1 MSGESPTNKEKERIS
16 KATHAAC
23 TQVLAMLLGHESL
36 QSTLLTSAART
47 ALLDGTYANIDS
59 IQNGDLKAKLTKKT
73 MGLDVV
79 HKLLGSKPSRC
90 RFKTCE
96 RFSKDVRLVFQN
108 IMLYQC
114 YLKDNSP
121 SLYDATLFETAQRLL
136 QGFEMMYAGELARHV
151 VASSTIAPSPTGSPE
166 PSPPQSSLL
175 SASSFK
181 PPSSAAASKPSQSS
195 STPSTLSLSEECT
208 TKCHT
213 IVQRIMKYKEHGVS
227 LAAPFFNPVDL
238 GMYVDYKVKIPH
250 RMHLYGVQQK
260 LSTGAYP
267 TVAAFA
273 YDMRLIFANCLV
285 YNSEVLLSAKIREHA
300 VKLMHLLEQQLDQ
313 FDQTDATWTGL
324 PHADRWKCHQVIHDV
339 LAHRSHGGVET
350 AQWFKHPIV
359 TYFASPD
366 QAPFNYFKVIK
377 RPMDVGT
384 VTSRLHL
391 GEYRDVASFF
401 GDLRLVFDNCI
412 KYWKTSA
419 DGQVYCDAAKT
430 LLATMES
437 SAKTVF
443 GSVVVA
449 SLFDSKSSN
458 GSKSHH
464 SSGSSATTMSS
475 NHEKK
480 AAPSAPAASFLSP
493 KESKS
498 SSSKKSSS
506 SSSDP
511 AKSSG
516 SSASRREFADKDKCL
531 KILDILR
538 QHRMRGVMGNDI
550 ETAYPFLHA
559 VDITRYP
566 DYVKIV
572 PEPMDFNKID
582 RKLKSNRYTS
592 MSEFSADVHLIFS
605 NCLKY
610 NSDPVEGADI
620 RTMATTLRD
629 CFVKLYQDM
638 ENGREIQQHTHVAP
652 TATPGSTSSSSSS
665 KKNRLSSD
673 DDKKRKKDKKEK
685 KKKKDK
691 KKDKKDKKHHHSSS
705 HKTDVVDNAVVVE
718 PAVANTKP
726 SPPPPP
732 PAPVIDLTG
741 SKSSASPTRGSQ
753 PAAATTPGVTPATS
767 SSSKP
772 SKASKVKLDLS
783 PWEASCERLVSRMLK
798 LEYVTAMHFDAPLVE
813 KLPDLA
819 KIYKSII
826 SEPMDL
832 GTLRQM
838 LINHAI
844 PDTTEFVRLGRLIFE
859 NAKTFNAGPDPA
871 SARVRETADH
881 LRWLFDSLSVEMNI
895 MPDSDTLRKQWRNE
909 RFSAVQTLKFT
920 ESKPNKECVKVLR
933 ALLSQKQIK
942 DRWPFMEPAGVL
954 FKDLPP
960 TYYDIVKQP
969 MDLKTVGEKLNSL
982 MYKSYGEFIGDI
994 RLTFENAMLY
1004 NQLDKGKDEWTVYG
1018 AAKRLYDLTTE
1029 LWGDVTIDVVERV
1042 RRMVMEHKEARV
1054 ESEKNRAVEKAK
1066 AVVDDAVRKKE
1077 YEAMLAQQ
1085 KKDEAE
1091 AEAREKA
1098 EQAAAREKA
1107 AKEARNLQLDKMSKQ
1122 ERKLEDRRRKKED
1135 ELAMAERRQRTATV
1149 ATEEAVREAELR
1161 SRLRA
1166 KARQIQLQN
1175 DLAKEKLLKKGIET
1189 KAAKVGMHPVHP
1201 MDKQRKRGGP
1211 STTSTSSFWK
1221 VKRRKLTVSS
1231 VFHMDPDDDDT
1242 VHGESAAMAC

>member
-136 QGFEMMYAGELARHV
+136 
-151 VASSTIAPSPTGSPE
+151 
-166 PSPPQSSLL
+166 
-175 SASSFK
+175 
-181 PPSSAAASKPSQSS
+181 
-195 STPSTLSLSEECT
+195 
-208 TKCHT
+208 
-213 IVQRIMKYKEHGVS
+213 QRIMKYKEHGVS

-359 TYFASPD
+359 
-366 QAPFNYFKVIK
+366 
-377 RPMDVGT
+377 
-384 VTSRLHL
+384 SRLHL

-582 RKLKSNRYTS
+582 VRHH
-592 MSEFSADVHLIFS
+592 D
-605 NCLKY
+605 
-610 NSDPVEGADI
+610 GA
-620 RTMATTLRD
+620 
-629 CFVKLYQDM
+629 
-638 ENGREIQQHTHVAP
+638 
-652 TATPGSTSSSSSS
+652 
-665 KKNRLSSD
+665 D